1 MQQILNAEGPDQSRM
16 QNTLTDAEIHDL
28 FDTRG
33 EISSKDSEDSDASLS
48 SSDTAD
54 NLSRVICH
62 LQKVPSMSDVLM
74 SDTFFKELFV
84 KALERAQQIQNNLS
98 VMRL

>member
-1 MQQILNAEGPDQSRM
+1 MICL
-16 QNTLTDAEIHDL
+16 TLA
-28 FDTRG
+28 G

-74 SDTFFKELFV
+74 SDTFFQRIICESIRTSSADSEQFV
-84 KALERAQQIQNNLS
+84 SNATLILTNPIDF
-98 VMRL
+98 